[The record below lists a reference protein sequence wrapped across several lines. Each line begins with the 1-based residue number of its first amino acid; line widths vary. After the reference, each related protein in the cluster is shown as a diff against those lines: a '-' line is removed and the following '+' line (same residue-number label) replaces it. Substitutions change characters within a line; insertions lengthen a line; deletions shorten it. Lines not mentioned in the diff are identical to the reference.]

1 MKTQSTFSNWDF
13 INVWAIIDGF
23 SYPYLLWGEPPLLDS
38 DDDGVLD
45 VEDLCPF
52 EDSGGVDADLNG
64 CVDTVAGLQD
74 VIISASVS
82 GEIANQTNASL
93 TSKMDNVVSNVDREN
108 YATAI
113 NVLQAFI
120 NEVEAQ
126 SGKKIDPETA
136 EMLIEYA
143 NNLIAELYTEE

>member
-1 MKTQSTFSNWDF
+1 
-13 INVWAIIDGF
+13 
-23 SYPYLLWGEPPLLDS
+23 
-38 DDDGVLD
+38 
-45 VEDLCPF
+45 
-52 EDSGGVDADLNG
+52 
-64 CVDTVAGLQD
+64 
-74 VIISASVS
+74 
-82 GEIANQTNASL
+82 
-93 TSKMDNVVSNVDREN
+93 MDNVVSNVDREN